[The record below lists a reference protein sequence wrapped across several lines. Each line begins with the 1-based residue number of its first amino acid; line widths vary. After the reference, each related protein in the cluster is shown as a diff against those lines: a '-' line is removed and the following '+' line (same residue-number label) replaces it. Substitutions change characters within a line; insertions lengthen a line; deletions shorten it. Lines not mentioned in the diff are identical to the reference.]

1 MKKVL
6 GALLMLSMAI
16 GGTVVAPNT
25 TKDVQAA
32 TTIQSNRWYEGT
44 VDSDNDQIYTYKMQ
58 NSGYFYYE
66 LVADEDGY
74 YYKNGSYEYGSYYV
88 ITSMIKN
95 YKLYVNNRY
104 VSNHI
109 GSFQSPIYAFKAG
122 DNITIKLEKNDGFGG
137 FGYKYHYRLK
147 VTFVKVKNFEK
158 ENNDTRG
165 RANKLKK
172 GVTYTGLAMDGDTD
186 WYVFKATKTKK
197 YKIKAVCTNQDYC
210 HQEVEAFRGYKSKGY
225 ASTYAGEGWKTVFS
239 GKLKKGQKVYV
250 KVSDGGDDE
259 MYKLR
264 VK

>member
-16 GGTVVAPNT
+16 GGTVVAQNT

-32 TTIQSNRWYEGT
+32 TTIQSNRWYEGMT
-44 VDSDNDQIYTYKMQ
+44 DGTNDQVYTYKMQ
-58 NSGYFYYE
+58 GSGYFYYQ
-66 LVADEDGY
+66 VIPDQAGY
-74 YYKNGSYEYGSYYV
+74 YDDGKFVENSYFHY
-88 ITSMIKN
+88 IKTSMIKN
-95 YKLYVNNRY
+95 YKSYVNGHSSYYSDGGYESPNY
-104 VSNHI
+104 
-109 GSFQSPIYAFKAG
+109 SFKKG
-122 DNITIKLEKNDGFGG
+122 DNVTIKICDRYNEEKTH
-137 FGYKYHYRLK
+137 YKLK
-147 VTFVKVKNFEK
+147 VTFVKYKNFEK

-172 GVTYTGLAMDGDTD
+172 GVTYTGLAMDEDTD

-197 YKIKAVCTNQDYC
+197 YKIKAVCTNQGYC

-250 KVSDGGDDE
+250 KVSDGGDNE